1 MKFLDKLAL
10 VLFSMII
17 LIISIITCLTI
28 FGWVNLATINLLFT
42 DVLANKVTC
51 NVLLGVNVIFILLA
65 LKALFFGSVS
75 KGEEKYNDG
84 ILLENDDGK
93 LLITKETLISMIN
106 AVVAGFEGAKNCQT
120 SVHLD
125 IENNLSIVLTIEA
138 TSNTIIKELSNNL
151 QIKIKEKIKESLD
164 LDVTSINIR
173 IKNIVESKAENIN
186 I

>member
-42 DVLANKVTC
+42 DALANKVTC

-75 KGEEKYNDG
+75 KGEERYNDG

-93 LLITKETLISMIN
+93 LLITKET
-106 AVVAGFEGAKNCQT
+106 
-120 SVHLD
+120 
-125 IENNLSIVLTIEA
+125 
-138 TSNTIIKELSNNL
+138 
-151 QIKIKEKIKESLD
+151 
-164 LDVTSINIR
+164 
-173 IKNIVESKAENIN
+173 
-186 I
+186 